1 MSEEKD
7 KLENLP
13 KIKGSFKKPSVAND
27 IGKYVLDEYII
38 PNTKDLVHD
47 TFASI
52 LDIIGDSLQGAL
64 NKAIYKEDRPR
75 GRRKGD
81 KRNYS
86 GYSESVSSISSSKSS
101 RSRDLGRRSSTNVA
115 DLWVETEDDAI
126 DIVSRMHKYIDRYG
140 EAKVSDL
147 YQEFDPPLPI
157 IFTDYKFG
165 WTDPKDI
172 WYEKVRTGDHRGE
185 FEIITAE
192 PVALTK

>member
-1 MSEEKD
+1 MSEEKE

-13 KIKGSFKKPSVAND
+13 KIKGSFKKPSITND
-27 IGKYVLDEYII
+27 IGNYILNEYLI

-75 GRRKGD
+75 QRRKGGF
-81 KRNYS
+81 RNYS
-86 GYSESVSSISSSKSS
+86 GYSESVSSISSSSS
-101 RSRDLGRRSSTNVA
+101 RRELGRRSSTQVA
-115 DLWVETEDDAI
+115 GLWVETEDQAI
-126 DIVSRMHKYIDRYG
+126 EVVGRMHKYIERYG
-140 EAKVSDL
+140 QAKVSDL
-147 YQEFDPPLPI
+147 YQTFDPPLPI

-165 WTDPKDI
+165 WTDVNDI

-185 FEIITAE
+185 FEIITSE
-192 PVALTK
+192 PVAVK